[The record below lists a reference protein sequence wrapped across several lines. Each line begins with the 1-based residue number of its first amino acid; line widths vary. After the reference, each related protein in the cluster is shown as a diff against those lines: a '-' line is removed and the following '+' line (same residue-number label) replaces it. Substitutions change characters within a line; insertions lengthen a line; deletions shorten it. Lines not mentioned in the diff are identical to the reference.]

1 MRRPAFRF
9 FSAAAMLLTATSLA
23 APVVADEN
31 TPPQLTTPDRI
42 ETHLGRLEFRDGIP
56 TEATAEKRYSYLD
69 LTRGVESFLNG
80 FSGVS
85 MYAIRQGFR
94 DAGVEDGDVLI
105 FSGLMDSKS
114 LFLTANADTIYF
126 WSYLDLSK
134 GPLVVEVPPQ
144 SLGIFDDMWFR
155 WIVDFGLAGPDRGQG
170 GKYLL
175 LPPGYRGP
183 LPEGGY
189 FIARSRTNG
198 VGLIARAFLE
208 NNDPAPAVARIKSGL
223 KIYPYVAG
231 SYGSSVGAFLNGKG
245 ALGQLSEPATPKFV
259 EGTGREMNTVP
270 PNDASFYE
278 MLDSLVQEEPAEAL
292 DPELAG
298 QFAGIGIVKGKSF
311 DPDDRMRN
319 LLATAAIIGNA
330 ASRTVGTRAR
340 PSEGFAYYT
349 DTKSYWSNPLFA
361 GGYEFMNPPPEIT
374 KEGVKPYPSTG
385 ARTLDAR
392 TSFFYLATVITPA
405 MVMRLTNIGSQY
417 LATFYDAE
425 GNPFDGAKTY
435 KVKLPPE
442 IPAAKFWSLTVYD
455 NQTRSMLQTEQR
467 FPRAGSQSFPTPAA
481 LANEDGSTV
490 IYFGPKR
497 PDDVKEGNW
506 IQTVPG
512 KGWFVILRL
521 YSPLETFF
529 DKTWRPGEIDEV
541 K

>member
-56 TEATAEKRYSYLD
+56 TEATAEKLYSYLD